1 MHHSGTRRS
10 KVGGCCQKVA
20 GDSSHDWDSMIP
32 IPSNLKESKEEFEN
46 ETLTVYDYGAA
57 GGL

>member
-1 MHHSGTRRS
+1 MHHSGTRRI
-10 KVGGCCQKVA
+10 KVGGCRQVVA
-20 GDSSHDWDSMIP
+20 GDSSHDWDRVP

-46 ETLTVYDYGAA
+46 ETLTVYNYGPA